1 MSGEPWYSDCNYGYN
16 HGCGVVAT
24 VVDTVKSCG
33 QILWYVAKTWNLDFV
48 ARVMIA
54 DPFYNLGCE
63 LESVMCV
70 DDFNYGCALL
80 GYRNRGDFVNY
91 PSEFFF

>member
-1 MSGEPWYSDCNYGYN
+1 
-16 HGCGVVAT
+16 
-24 VVDTVKSCG
+24 
-33 QILWYVAKTWNLDFV
+33 
-48 ARVMIA
+48 MIA